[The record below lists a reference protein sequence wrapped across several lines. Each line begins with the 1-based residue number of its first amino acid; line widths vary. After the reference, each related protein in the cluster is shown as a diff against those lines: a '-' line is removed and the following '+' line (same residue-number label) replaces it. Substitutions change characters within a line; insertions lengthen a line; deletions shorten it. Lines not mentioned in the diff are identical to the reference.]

1 MEQGQHL
8 VDELLGAIE
17 QQELRSLRWGY
28 VDGSLSEEDVDSL
41 AKNVTT
47 SAEITAGPIE
57 LVEWMVEHSLLFE
70 FPSDQGHRFR
80 SRFAEGVR
88 LLTRLKQLLPG
99 RSWIASPDLV
109 SDYRVD
115 ARKRSLPR
123 RDFDLDNTIRELEGL
138 PSWGERQRDLITAF
152 IGHRNL
158 SGFQIKTAQA
168 ILRPAQQ
175 DIGTVLTAGTG
186 SGKTLAF
193 YLPVMM
199 ELSAVMFPGNFWT
212 KAVAVFPRI
221 ELLKD
226 QFSQA
231 HNLLSPLGTVLKAQG
246 SRPFRLGTFF
256 SGTPFEATTQYVE
269 SAGWNRRGAGYIC
282 PFLSCPVCGGALLW
296 SDQHIANRTETLQC
310 EEGCGTEVNDDEV
323 VLTRSRARR
332 EPPDIVF
339 TTAETLNQ
347 RLSDTR
353 SRHVLGIA
361 DNPAFRAR
369 FLLLDEIHTYGGTS
383 GAQTALVIR
392 RWRHAIGMSGRIRY
406 VGLSATL
413 EDASRF
419 FADLTGLRHS
429 AVSEVSP
436 QDDELEFQSMEY
448 QLVLRGDPGGRT
460 QLLSTTIQT
469 SFLLARLLDPLGKPS
484 PSQGTYG
491 SRIFAFTDDLDATNR
506 LFDFLRD
513 AEARDIFGHPDGT
526 RIPLAGLR
534 RTNQTAVEPRMRAGQ
549 DWERLERLGRPL
561 TQRLNIG
568 RTSSQDRGVDTD
580 ADIIVATAALEV
592 GFNDPSVGAIIQH
605 KSPHQFSTFV
615 QRKGRAGRIP
625 SMRPWTITVLSDF
638 GRDRSTYQSYD
649 RLFDPIIS
657 PLTLPIR
664 NRYVLRMQA
673 AFAFLDWLATSNRE
687 LRGWWWQPV
696 NGPVEPNSSW
706 MKQQQRI
713 VDVLREVLDE
723 SGPLRQS
730 LSDHVRRA
738 LRLESQEE
746 INDILW
752 GHPRSLLLEVLPT
765 LARRL
770 ETGWELHPALQ
781 GAPSPDL
788 SAGPGVP
795 HPLPDYLPA
804 NLFSDLNLP
813 EVEVVLPPATR
824 RHSERIE
831 YMPISQALG
840 RLAPGR
846 VTRRFAPERGGLNHW
861 IPVPLEDREYC
872 LPIGEYAERYELVA
886 NIPVDLDGTV
896 TEVPCYRPRKIRM
909 QSVRDS
915 EVRPTSNG
923 WQEWRTQIL
932 PTGEPV
938 MLSTG
943 HDPLW
948 GQVMESVEFYMH
960 GFHSPVTVR
969 RFALEARSTV
979 KAPMPSRTEFN
990 VVTRYVQSD
999 GDVAA
1004 VGFEQEVDAVRIA
1017 LHLPGPAELTERAA
1031 YSRCSP
1037 AWRAAYFRDLV
1048 LEDKELS
1055 LLCNW
1060 FQRDWLQQMLLVAL
1074 VESAVSNQGCL
1085 SVAFET
1091 FIAPRLQSELRN
1103 VAARVLEIELDIA
1116 VEDDEEMPTETAG
1129 RTSEVQMDQRWAD
1142 LLENDAVTNRLLEL
1156 TPNLWEPDPQMWGRW
1171 LFQRIHETLGE
1182 ALLAAAQGAAP
1193 EHLAEGSLFLDL
1205 DRGDP
1210 YYNMS
1215 EGSELWLSEATL
1227 GGSGA
1232 VEALARTATEDPR
1245 LIIRALEAA
1254 VAPGGVELTAKSLE
1268 ELIDLFVEDQQIRNA
1283 VEEVRRRTGHDERVA
1298 ALESLFRLAA
1308 ARGIPV
1314 DQGLKVAVNHR
1325 ILRVGT
1331 GPQSDTLIRDLVSE
1345 WRDWEARLEVAIDVR
1360 TFSLIA
1366 ASHGKLGPRIRA
1378 LVDNNTPGAVTTSD
1392 AAGVIA
1398 GILWPRTGE
1407 VLGRTFQ
1414 SYRQYRTQGH
1424 TDPSLISE
1432 LVLWSGLEPVK
1443 YGSEGWNNVFTETLA
1458 TAGIARLKAD
1468 REQEADFH
1476 QEIFRILANPV
1487 DVDYLQLYPVISEVK
1502 RGRGVTVTFAF
1513 TELY

>member
-1 MEQGQHL
+1 MEQGQRL

-47 SAEITAGPIE
+47 SAGTTAGPIE
-57 LVEWMVEHSLLFE
+57 LVEWMIEHSLLFE

-115 ARKRSLPR
+115 ARQRSSPR
-123 RDFDLDNTIRELEGL
+123 RDLDLDNTIRELEGL
-138 PSWGERQRDLITAF
+138 PSWGERQRALITAF

-158 SGFQIKTAQA
+158 SGFQIRAAQA

-186 SGKTLAF
+186 SGKTLGF

-231 HNLLSPLGTVLKAQG
+231 YNLLSPLGTVLNAQG

-310 EEGCGTEVNDDEV
+310 EDGCGTEVNDDEV

-347 RLSDTR
+347 HLSDTR

-392 RWRHAIGMSGRIRY
+392 RWRHAIGISGRIRY

-513 AEARDIFGHPDGT
+513 AEARDIFGQPDGT

-657 PLTLPIR
+657 PP
-664 NRYVLRMQA
+664 Y
-673 AFAFLDWLATSNRE
+673 
-687 LRGWWWQPV
+687 
-696 NGPVEPNSSW
+696 
-706 MKQQQRI
+706 
-713 VDVLREVLDE
+713 
-723 SGPLRQS
+723 
-730 LSDHVRRA
+730 
-738 LRLESQEE
+738 
-746 INDILW
+746 
-752 GHPRSLLLEVLPT
+752 
-765 LARRL
+765 
-770 ETGWELHPALQ
+770 
-781 GAPSPDL
+781 
-788 SAGPGVP
+788 
-795 HPLPDYLPA
+795 
-804 NLFSDLNLP
+804 
-813 EVEVVLPPATR
+813 
-824 RHSERIE
+824 
-831 YMPISQALG
+831 
-840 RLAPGR
+840 
-846 VTRRFAPERGGLNHW
+846 
-861 IPVPLEDREYC
+861 
-872 LPIGEYAERYELVA
+872 
-886 NIPVDLDGTV
+886 
-896 TEVPCYRPRKIRM
+896 
-909 QSVRDS
+909 
-915 EVRPTSNG
+915 
-923 WQEWRTQIL
+923 
-932 PTGEPV
+932 
-938 MLSTG
+938 ST
-943 HDPLW
+943 
-948 GQVMESVEFYMH
+948 
-960 GFHSPVTVR
+960 
-969 RFALEARSTV
+969 
-979 KAPMPSRTEFN
+979 
-990 VVTRYVQSD
+990 
-999 GDVAA
+999 
-1004 VGFEQEVDAVRIA
+1004 
-1017 LHLPGPAELTERAA
+1017 
-1031 YSRCSP
+1031 
-1037 AWRAAYFRDLV
+1037 
-1048 LEDKELS
+1048 
-1055 LLCNW
+1055 
-1060 FQRDWLQQMLLVAL
+1060 
-1074 VESAVSNQGCL
+1074 
-1085 SVAFET
+1085 
-1091 FIAPRLQSELRN
+1091 
-1103 VAARVLEIELDIA
+1103 
-1116 VEDDEEMPTETAG
+1116 
-1129 RTSEVQMDQRWAD
+1129 
-1142 LLENDAVTNRLLEL
+1142 
-1156 TPNLWEPDPQMWGRW
+1156 
-1171 LFQRIHETLGE
+1171 
-1182 ALLAAAQGAAP
+1182 
-1193 EHLAEGSLFLDL
+1193 
-1205 DRGDP
+1205 
-1210 YYNMS
+1210 
-1215 EGSELWLSEATL
+1215 
-1227 GGSGA
+1227 
-1232 VEALARTATEDPR
+1232 
-1245 LIIRALEAA
+1245 
-1254 VAPGGVELTAKSLE
+1254 
-1268 ELIDLFVEDQQIRNA
+1268 
-1283 VEEVRRRTGHDERVA
+1283 
-1298 ALESLFRLAA
+1298 
-1308 ARGIPV
+1308 
-1314 DQGLKVAVNHR
+1314 
-1325 ILRVGT
+1325 
-1331 GPQSDTLIRDLVSE
+1331 
-1345 WRDWEARLEVAIDVR
+1345 
-1360 TFSLIA
+1360 
-1366 ASHGKLGPRIRA
+1366 
-1378 LVDNNTPGAVTTSD
+1378 
-1392 AAGVIA
+1392 
-1398 GILWPRTGE
+1398 
-1407 VLGRTFQ
+1407 
-1414 SYRQYRTQGH
+1414 
-1424 TDPSLISE
+1424 
-1432 LVLWSGLEPVK
+1432 
-1443 YGSEGWNNVFTETLA
+1443 
-1458 TAGIARLKAD
+1458 
-1468 REQEADFH
+1468 
-1476 QEIFRILANPV
+1476 
-1487 DVDYLQLYPVISEVK
+1487 YP
-1502 RGRGVTVTFAF
+1502 
-1513 TELY
+1513 